1 MGMFLDKIFQRRTI
15 NRAFD
20 AIDAGDLQA
29 LTQALDKGLSPDT
42 RRHLILEKH
51 TFNTDE
57 FLLSHAVRDQH
68 YDVAVLLLERGANPH
83 VYDQVARNLPDSLR
97 LDIDRSEC
105 LKNKDLSSVSFQDN
119 PLLHCYVALMS
130 SRQQHKPLDNLQN
143 MGMVFTQ
150 TRIDEATIQQWLY
163 LHLPAYEAFQQ
174 ARSLKGAVDGAGA
187 SAPAKKM

>member
-1 MGMFLDKIFQRRTI
+1 MFLDKIFQRRTI

-130 SRQQHKPLDNLQN
+130 AANSTSLWTISKIWAWSSPKHALTRPPSNSGFICTCLPMRPSNKPDL
-143 MGMVFTQ
+143 
-150 TRIDEATIQQWLY
+150 
-163 LHLPAYEAFQQ
+163 
-174 ARSLKGAVDGAGA
+174 
-187 SAPAKKM
+187 